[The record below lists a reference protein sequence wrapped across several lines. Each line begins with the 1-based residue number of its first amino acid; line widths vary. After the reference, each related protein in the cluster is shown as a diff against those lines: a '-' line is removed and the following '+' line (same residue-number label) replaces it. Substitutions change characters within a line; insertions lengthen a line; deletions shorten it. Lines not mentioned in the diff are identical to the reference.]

1 MKHLLNHNITL
12 NILFFIS
19 YFMLATIGFEWGAL
33 TANATLLWPPAGL
46 AVFGCIAFGRKILP
60 GLLLGAVISS
70 KIISLSN
77 PFANTFMSLAV
88 ATITGCAGILQAW
101 LIAYFSRSYYN
112 REFRVSTLSSIIF
125 TSIVLWVF

>member
-1 MKHLLNHNITL
+1 MKHLVNHNITL

-77 PFANTFMSLAV
+77 PFANT
-88 ATITGCAGILQAW
+88 CAW
-101 LIAYFSRSYYN
+101 
-112 REFRVSTLSSIIF
+112 
-125 TSIVLWVF
+125 